1 MRPPALL
8 DAAGVL
14 VVLVAQEAL
23 VEEADA
29 LEQRLAPAAEGH
41 GVDVG
46 ALLALAKGAGGGEA
60 AAGGEGEHARPAAV
74 GAGRGVG
81 GHADEIGAVA
91 LERAHEHLD
100 VVGRIHGVGV
110 GAHDDLAA
118 RGGDA
123 AVHRVRRGA
132 RRVGDDAQAAILPG
146 EPLEDLARA
155 VVGVAVDGDDL
166 HLAGGEAAGEERA
179 ERALDEAPLV
189 VARHHDGDARRRRRR
204 RRHAPV
210 FGTTRVGS

>member
-1 MRPPALL
+1 MRPPAFLMRL
-8 DAAGVL
+8 ACSL
-14 VVLVAQEAL
+14 SWLRRRRSSKQ
-23 VEEADA
+23 ADA
-29 LEQRLAPAAEGH
+29 PEQRLAPAAEGH

-46 ALLALAKGAGGGEA
+46 ALGALAEGAGVGEG

-81 GHADEIGAVA
+81 GHADEVGAVA

-118 RGGDA
+118 RGRDA

-132 RRVGDDAQAAILPG
+132 RRVGDDAQARVLPG
-146 EPLEDLARA
+146 EALEDLARA

-189 VARHHDGDARRRRRR
+189 VARHHDGDARRRLRR